1 MNPDHIAQCAQ
12 LAILLE
18 LSSGPKPGNVDRCHD
33 FFDIGFSHFVTSA
46 VSAYPAFRKA
56 ALGQGHFGE
65 ILLEAIE
72 TWEEWK
78 IPGNTHFGSLVLM
91 IPVATA
97 AGRPG
102 SLRSN
107 LISVLEES
115 TTYDAKFFYRAF
127 ELANARVADVAE
139 YNLKDPDALE
149 EIQHDSR
156 TLLDLMLLS
165 KDHDLIAAEW
175 SSNYERS
182 FQIADLIAR
191 NISLFGLNEGIVWT
205 YLQALADVPDSL
217 VRAKHGLKKAKE
229 VAIKAKIALE
239 DESLTKARELD
250 LELLE
255 GDVNPGATADIIA
268 ASLFIALL
276 SGLRF

>member
-56 ALGQGHFGE
+56 ASGQGRFGE

-91 IPVATA
+91 IPLATA

-115 TTYDAKFFYRAF
+115 TTYDAIFFYRAF
-127 ELANARVADVAE
+127 ELVNARVADVAE
-139 YNLKDPDALE
+139 YNLKDTDALE
-149 EIQHDSR
+149 ELQHDSK

-182 FQIADLIAR
+182 FQMADLIAR

-229 VAIKAKIALE
+229 VTFKAKIALE

-255 GDVNPGATADIIA
+255 EDVNPGATADIIA

-276 SGLRF
+276 AGLRF